1 MPLFNWI
8 TTIVALIACVG
19 GTFLFYRLDQD

>member
-1 MPLFNWI
+1 MQLFKWI
-8 TTIVALIACVG
+8 TTIDALIVCVG